1 MTMASPA
8 KRAVLG
14 IDAAWTATQ
23 PSGVALA
30 IETDSGWR
38 LAALEASYDRFLAR
52 AKGAA
57 PGEIRPGGSRPNAAE
72 LLAAGHAICGRR
84 VDLVAIDMPL
94 SRRPITGRRVADRLV
109 SERYGGRAA
118 ATHSPGKERP
128 GKISDRL
135 RAEFEAEGFGLC
147 TAPPAQRFIQGLIEV
162 YPHPAL
168 IEFLKAERRLEY
180 KAGKS
185 GVYWPALSLVE
196 RHLNLRAV
204 WARIVLALERRIAGV
219 AEALPRPDPQVRGWR
234 LKSYEDRLDAV
245 VCAAVAI
252 AFIDGQ
258 AVAYGDEDAA
268 IWVPAPDVAG

>member
-1 MTMASPA
+1 MASSA
-8 KRAVLG
+8 RRAVLG

-30 IETDSGWR
+30 VETEGGWR

-57 PGEIRPGGSRPNAAE
+57 PDETRPGGSRPNAAE
-72 LLAAGHAICGRR
+72 LLAAAEAICGRR

-94 SRRPITGRRVADRLV
+94 SRRPITGRRPADRLV
-109 SERYGGRAA
+109 SERYGDRAA
-118 ATHSPGKERP
+118 ATHSPGGERP

-135 RAEFEAEGFGLC
+135 RAEFEAEGYALC
-147 TAPPAQRFIQGLIEV
+147 TAPPAQGLIEV

-180 KAGKS
+180 KAGKT
-185 GVYWPALSLVE
+185 GVYWPALSLDE

-204 WARIVLALERRIAGV
+204 WARIVLALERRVGGV
-219 AEALPRPDPQVRGWR
+219 AEALPAPLDETRGWR
-234 LKSYEDRLDAV
+234 LKAYEDRLDAV

-252 AFIDGQ
+252 ACLDGQ
-258 AVAYGDEDAA
+258 AVAHGDEDAA
-268 IWVPAPDVAG
+268 IWVPVPDLAV